1 MARYRRGMSMLGLS
15 FALWMGAGTASAR
28 SEAEV
33 LYTQQQTF
41 SAALRYL
48 RVDLAYEVTEK
59 DPDAAYL
66 LFTIAPPTRNEEPAR
81 GSIEVV
87 QRDRSVRVLV
97 SLPKLPGYQE
107 DLIKR
112 GLLQKLQSEYGEPPR
127 RTKPSAPESAPEPAE
142 GDGSEAREPRRS
154 GAAQSDGRA
163 PDESVR

>member
-1 MARYRRGMSMLGLS
+1 MARYRRGWGTLGISLALS
-15 FALWMGAGTASAR
+15 MGAGVASAR

-66 LFTIAPPTRNEEPAR
+66 LFTIAPPSKNEEPAR

-87 QRDRSVRVLV
+87 QRDDSVRVLV

-127 RTKPSAPESAPEPAE
+127 RKKPRDPESEPKPEEGEGIESGTMGRRVPDRRSPVEPA
-142 GDGSEAREPRRS
+142 P
-154 GAAQSDGRA
+154 
-163 PDESVR
+163 